1 MHDTSLHSLM
11 LDITSRLIVAY
22 GRDYAKQNASGKK
35 IFLRRCISYHVGK
48 LCIVEKLITVLI
60 TEVSGVFGHNR
71 CEPLLKEKR
80 VSLIIKLSEP
90 VAQTA

>member
-1 MHDTSLHSLM
+1 M
-11 LDITSRLIVAY
+11 
-22 GRDYAKQNASGKK
+22 
-35 IFLRRCISYHVGK
+35 
-48 LCIVEKLITVLI
+48 VEKLSTVLI

-90 VAQTA
+90 VAQIA